1 MKSLIALAVWILASS
16 IACAKGGLGLQGTI
30 SNVTITE
37 DAISV
42 EFTGVV
48 SLYLNTDPDAKG
60 QGQLVKWV
68 VSKMPISVRRWA
80 SDPPYDKMKPGDDPY
95 AVTFPNAV
103 FRAREVKTD
112 TPLDIVLDGPAE
124 GTATVVALDAF
135 GGLLKIEAKRIFIF
149 PSKDEAE
156 RFLQKVQR

>member
-1 MKSLIALAVWILASS
+1 MKTLITFAVWILASS
-16 IACAKGGLGLQGTI
+16 IACGKGGFSLQGTI
-30 SNVTITE
+30 GNVTITD
-37 DAISV
+37 DAVSV
-42 EFTGVV
+42 EFTGTV

-68 VSKMPISVRRWA
+68 VSKMPINVRKWA
-80 SDPPYDKMKPGDDPY
+80 SDPPYDKMKPGEDPY
-95 AVTFPNAV
+95 AITFPNAV
-103 FRAREVKTD
+103 LRAGEVKPD

-124 GTATVVALDAF
+124 GTATIVTLDTF

-149 PSKDEAE
+149 PSKEEAE